1 MRRLVYGALILLV
14 LAIAGGGLTS
24 LWAYNEFVRPG
35 PLGEETTVVLPNGV
49 SLNGIAVQLAEA
61 GVIERPLLFKLGVR
75 LSGAAR
81 ELRAGEFAFVAGISA
96 RGVMEVLVEGRT
108 VVRRI
113 TVPEG
118 WMTFQII
125 ELVAA
130 ADGLE
135 GEVPDGFAE
144 GALLPETY
152 HFSLGESR
160 AEVTGRM
167 AAAMRDAVEELWA
180 GRAEGLPFDTP
191 EAAVILASIVE
202 KETGFAGER
211 AHIAGVFINR
221 LRKGMRLQ
229 SDPTVIYAITKGLS
243 QLDRPIRKSEL
254 ERDDPYNTYVV
265 FGLPPTPIANPGRA
279 ALEAVLNPLAT
290 KDLYF
295 VADGSG
301 GHVFARTLV
310 EHNRNVA
317 KWRQI
322 EKALRDAGE

>member
-1 MRRLVYGALILLV
+1 MRRLVRGALVLLV
-14 LAIAGGGLTS
+14 LAIAGGGLTA
-24 LWAYNEFVRPG
+24 LWAYNEFERPG
-35 PLGEETTVVLPNGV
+35 PLGEETTVVFPNGV
-49 SLNGIAVQLAEA
+49 SLNEIAAQLAEA

-75 LSGAAR
+75 VSGAAR
-81 ELRAGEFAFVAGISA
+81 GLRAGEFAFAAGISA
-96 RGVMEVLVEGRT
+96 RGVMEALVEGRT

-118 WMTFQII
+118 WMTYQIL

-167 AAAMRDAVEELWA
+167 AAAMLDAVGELWP

-191 EAAVILASIVE
+191 EDAVILASIVE
-202 KETGFAGER
+202 KETGFSGER

-229 SDPTVIYAITKGLS
+229 SDPTVIYAITKGQS
-243 QLDRPIRKSEL
+243 QLDRPIRRSEL
-254 ERDDPYNTYVV
+254 ERDDPYNTYVIY
-265 FGLPPTPIANPGRA
+265 GLPPTPIANPGRA

-301 GHVFARTLV
+301 GHVFARTLA

>member
-1 MRRLVYGALILLV
+1 MRRLVYGALVFLV
-14 LAIAGGGLTS
+14 LAIAGGGLTA
-24 LWAYNEFVRPG
+24 LWAYNAFERPG
-35 PLGEETTVVLPNGV
+35 PLGEETTVVFPTGV
-49 SLNGIAVQLAEA
+49 SLNGIAAQLAEA
-61 GVIERPLLFKLGVR
+61 GVIERPWLFKLGVR
-75 LSGAAR
+75 ISGAAR
-81 ELRAGEFAFVAGISA
+81 ELRAGEFAFAAGISA
-96 RGVMEVLVEGRT
+96 RGVMEALVEGRT

-118 WMTFQII
+118 WMTFQIV

-135 GEVPDGFAE
+135 GEVPDGVAE

-152 HFSLGESR
+152 YFSLGESR

-167 AAAMRDAVEELWA
+167 AAAMRDAVAELWP

-202 KETGFAGER
+202 KETGFSGER

-243 QLDRPIRKSEL
+243 QLDRPIRRSEL
-254 ERDDPYNTYVV
+254 ERNDPYNTYVIY
-265 FGLPPTPIANPGRA
+265 GLPPTPIASPGRA

-301 GHVFARTLV
+301 GHVFARTLA

-322 EKALRDAGE
+322 EKALREEGE